1 MSFYEVIRLIRSKVI
16 KGRARIVKDRFYS
29 FLIPWFSDGAWALAT
44 TAAPLL
50 ALRFGA
56 DAMILGLMGFAA
68 HATRVPLCLT
78 LGRASDRVGRTRIA
92 VPAICIAAAGMV
104 GLGLS
109 WGIVSVGVFYWL
121 LAACAGAFYPPLQAL
136 VGDVSRR
143 GQLRKNLGA
152 FNLGWCTGGAVA
164 ALAAGWLVFIS
175 LPLVAYSGAGAAL
188 VAAGLIIAW
197 RSRPADHAEESPG
210 AFPDYSG
217 SLLLIA
223 RMGHFTGFFGY
234 SVIRNVFPKL
244 GQDLGWSEPTIAKV
258 VAIVLVGQAVGM
270 VAAGFSSWWRGK
282 LWPQL
287 GAQGAMVVAGC
298 GIAVVSSPVLLGSCF
313 LAIGFALSV
322 AYSGALYY
330 SLSSRKDRGRNTG
343 IHETLVSAGYTT
355 GSLIGGFAAQFVA
368 PRAPYLV
375 LAFLAAACMVW
386 TVSLTHRPKRVQ
398 IP

>member
-1 MSFYEVIRLIRSKVI
+1 M
-16 KGRARIVKDRFYS
+16 RITKDRIYS
-29 FLIPWFSDGAWALAT
+29 FLIPWFSDGAFALAT

-56 DAMILGLMGFAA
+56 DAMILGVMGFAA
-68 HATRVPLCLT
+68 HATRIPLCLT
-78 LGRASDRVGRTRIA
+78 LGRASERVGRKPIA
-92 VPAICIAAAGMV
+92 VPAICVAAAGML

-121 LAACAGAFYPPLQAL
+121 LAACAGALYPPLQAL

-143 GQLRKNLGA
+143 GQLRKNLSA
-152 FNLGWCTGGAVA
+152 FNLGWCMGGGVA
-164 ALAAGWLVFIS
+164 ALAAGWLVLVG
-175 LPLVAYSGAGAAL
+175 LPLVAYTAAGGAL
-188 VAAGLIIAW
+188 VAAGLMIAW
-197 RSRPADHAEESPG
+197 RSKPAAETQESTGP
-210 AFPDYSG
+210 FPDYPG

-258 VAIVLVGQAVGM
+258 VAMVLVGQAAGM
-270 VAAGFSSWWRGK
+270 VAASFSSWWRGK

-287 GAQGAMVVAGC
+287 GAQGAMVAAGC
-298 GIAVVSSPVLLGSCF
+298 GIAAASSTVLLGSCF
-313 LAIGFALSV
+313 FAVGFALSV

-330 SLSSRKDRGRNTG
+330 GLSSRKDRGRNTG
-343 IHETLVSAGYTT
+343 IHETLVSAGYAT
-355 GSLIGGFAAQFVA
+355 GSLIGGFVAQFVA

-375 LAFLAAACMVW
+375 LAFFAAACMVW
-386 TVSLTHRPKRVQ
+386 TVSLTRAQTSKRAELT
-398 IP
+398 